1 MRKAESVRA
10 AFDSRLLPTLDSM
23 GLVFA
28 LHGQVHF
35 PSIFHSQ
42 VTMKKSNVLLSGI
55 LLAASFG
62 AIGQANQENDEIL
75 KAQIIALDKQGW
87 KAWKDNDP
95 EWFQKN
101 VTDGFLSISSDGV
114 SNKAQVVEATPTS
127 CKVKSYALDNFKF
140 VRLDANT
147 VLLSYSAKQDAVCD
161 GKPAPAAI
169 QVAVN
174 YVRRGDRWLEAM
186 YMQSP

>member
-1 MRKAESVRA
+1 
-10 AFDSRLLPTLDSM
+10 
-23 GLVFA
+23 
-28 LHGQVHF
+28 
-35 PSIFHSQ
+35 
-42 VTMKKSNVLLSGI
+42 MKKTNVLLSAL
-55 LLAASFG
+55 LLAAPYAAFG
-62 AIGQANQENDEIL
+62 QTNLPSDAKLQ
-75 KAQIIALDKQGW
+75 AQIIALDKQGW
-87 KAWKDNDP
+87 EAWKDNDP

-114 SNKAQVVEATPTS
+114 SNKTQVVEATPTS